1 MRGFVLPGCGAAF
14 FIRASTCHSRTLS
27 GSPERGGQR
36 RREAGIGH
44 HGSVARVLIDSVLSR
59 AVSAFAVVSMVAA
72 LALPA
77 GEAADSPLGDQLRR
91 GGVVL
96 VIRHAATDFSK
107 PDQDPVDLKDCSTQR
122 NLSAE
127 GRRDARRIG
136 QGARRLQLR
145 IGAVL
150 SSPFCRTRETAT
162 LAFGR
167 ATVSSALLNTITTD
181 HDAVWRRQIRAARR
195 LLGSKPPAGR
205 VTVLVTH
212 GSVVGDATGHTLL
225 EGETLVFRPF
235 GGGRFRLV
243 GRILPREWTAL

>member
-1 MRGFVLPGCGAAF
+1 M
-14 FIRASTCHSRTLS
+14 T
-27 GSPERGGQR
+27 
-36 RREAGIGH
+36 
-44 HGSVARVLIDSVLSR
+44 RVLLDKVLSR
-59 AVSAFAVVSMVAA
+59 PAGAFAVVSMVAA
-72 LALPA
+72 LALSS
-77 GEAADSPLGDQLRR
+77 GEAADPLLADQLRR

-107 PDQDPVDLKDCSTQR
+107 PDQDPVDLQDCRTQR

-167 ATVSSALLNTITTD
+167 ATVSSALLNTITAD

-195 LLGSKPPAGR
+195 LLGMKPAAGR

-212 GSVVGDATGHTLL
+212 GSVVGDATGHTLE
-225 EGETLVFRPF
+225 EGETLVFRPL
-235 GGGRFRLV
+235 GSGRFRLV
-243 GRILPREWTAL
+243 GRILPRDWAALRSG

>member
-1 MRGFVLPGCGAAF
+1 M
-14 FIRASTCHSRTLS
+14 T
-27 GSPERGGQR
+27 
-36 RREAGIGH
+36 
-44 HGSVARVLIDSVLSR
+44 RVLMDKMLSR
-59 AVSAFAVVSMVAA
+59 LAPAFAVVAMVAA
-72 LALPA
+72 LALPS
-77 GEAADSPLGDQLRR
+77 GEAASSPLGDQLRR

-107 PDQDPVDLKDCSTQR
+107 PDRDPVDLKDCRTQR

-150 SSPFCRTRETAT
+150 SSPFCRTRETAR

-167 ATVSSALLNTITTD
+167 ATVNSALLNTITAD
-181 HDAVWRRQIRAARR
+181 HDAAWRRQIRAARR
-195 LLGSKPPAGR
+195 LLGAKPAAGR

-212 GSVVGDATGHTLL
+212 GSVVGDTTGHTLE
-225 EGETLVFRPF
+225 EGETLVFRPL

-243 GRILPREWTAL
+243 GRILPRRWAAL